1 MRDAPLRD
9 IGDAPTVTRPAPA
22 RPAGDAASADRAPG
36 ASTSDGLTP
45 DDTRP
50 EPPGS
55 EAPGSEAPGSEAG
68 TATADIAAGRAVLE
82 AEAAG
87 LGALAAS
94 LDASFAAAVAI
105 LAATSGRVV
114 VTGMGKSGHVARKIA
129 ATLASTGTPA
139 LFVHPAEASH
149 GDLGMIVEGD
159 AVLALSN
166 SGETAELADLVAHA
180 RRFGLRLLAITAR
193 AASALARAA
202 DVLLL
207 LPAAPEACPLGLAPT
222 TSTTMQL
229 ALGDALAVALL
240 TRRGFSPSDFSVFH
254 PGGKLGA
261 RLRHVRD
268 LMHAGPG
275 LPLATAA
282 TPMPEALIRMTEG
295 RFGCLGIVDDAGQLI
310 GIVTDGDLRRAMAP
324 DLLARRAGEVMT
336 AAPRTIGPDALAAEA
351 LALMNRRDRP
361 ITALFVV
368 AAGRPVGIVHVHDL
382 LRAGVA

>member
-1 MRDAPLRD
+1 MRDVA
-9 IGDAPTVTRPAPA
+9 DAPTATRPT
-22 RPAGDAASADRAPG
+22 GDG
-36 ASTSDGLTP
+36 STPTNPSSQP
-45 DDTRP
+45 DP
-50 EPPGS
+50 S
-55 EAPGSEAPGSEAG
+55 H
-68 TATADIAAGRAVLE
+68 ADIEAGRAVLE
-82 AEAAG
+82 AEGAG
-87 LGALAAS
+87 LVVLAAS
-94 LDASFAAAVAI
+94 LGAAFAEAVAI
-105 LAATSGRVV
+105 LAATTAPNANGRTV
-114 VTGMGKSGHVARKIA
+114 VTGMGKSGHIARKIA

-166 SGETAELADLVAHA
+166 SGETAELADLVAHT
-180 RRFGLRLLAITAR
+180 RRFGLKLVAITAR
-193 AASALARAA
+193 AESALARAA

-240 TRRGFSPSDFSVFH
+240 SRRGFSRSDFRVFH

-261 RLRHVRD
+261 RLSRVRD
-268 LMHAGPG
+268 LMHDASS
-275 LPLATAA
+275 LPLASPA
-282 TPMPEALIRMTEG
+282 TPMAEALIRMTG
-295 RFGCLGIVDDAGQLI
+295 GGFGCLGIVDAAGALV

-324 DLLARRAGEVMT
+324 DLLARHAGEVMT
-336 AAPRTIGPDALAAEA
+336 AAPVTIGPDALAAEA

-368 AAGRPVGIVHVHDL
+368 DAGRPVGILHVHDL